1 LTSNA
6 ADPTEAV
13 SLAIPELCLVAL
25 VGASG
30 SGKSSFAKRHFSRY
44 EVISSDFCRGLVSGD
59 ENDQTVTKDAF
70 EVLNFIAGKRL
81 AAGRLTVIDATNVQR
96 ESRRAVVD
104 LAKAHDILPVAIVLD
119 VPEEVCLDRNRN
131 RADREFG
138 PHVIRRQRDELRRS
152 LRGLAREGF
161 RKVHV
166 LRSVAEIDAVVVVR
180 DKLLNDF
187 RDQHGP
193 FDVIGDVHG
202 CRSEL
207 QTLLQRLDYVLARD
221 DSGRPVDAAHPAGR
235 RVIFLGDLV
244 DRGPD
249 SPGVLRLAMGMVK
262 SGNAFAVP
270 GNHEHKLVRALQGA
284 KVQVSHGLAQTLEQL
299 SGESVDFRQEVEKW
313 CYGLVSHLVLDDGR
327 LVVAHAGLKE
337 AYHGRASGRVRS
349 FALYGDSTGETDE
362 YGLPVRYPWANDYR
376 GKAMVLY
383 GHTPIP
389 KPEWVNN
396 TLCLDTG
403 CVFGGSLSALRYPE
417 KEIVAVP
424 AEQVWYEPAKPFPTV
439 ENGDE
444 VADVARDPEG
454 LNIQDV
460 LGRRVIETAHHGRI
474 TIREDSAAGALE
486 VMSRFALHPR
496 WLPYLPPT
504 MAPVATAADGDL
516 LERPAEAFAAY
527 RAAGVARV
535 ICEEKHMGSRA
546 VVLVCRDSDVA
557 DARFGARPGETG
569 AVYTRTGRPFFGS
582 ELTEELLTRLRVAI
596 TTAGLWDE
604 LDTGW
609 ILLDCELLPWS
620 AKAED
625 LLRDQYASVGAAA
638 GSALAAA
645 VAGLRS
651 AAGSGIDVTELL
663 TRTESRQANAQ
674 AFRTAYRRY
683 RWPVAGLDGVR
694 IAPFQLLAT
703 ERAVW
708 YERPHDWHLGIA
720 DRLAGSAPE
729 LIQQTGRIIVQT
741 DAPESVAA
749 GAEWWHALTDAGGEG
764 MVVKPLGNLSR
775 GGKGLIQPGIKVR
788 GREYLRIIYGPD
800 YTEPLNLE
808 RLRQRN
814 LGHKQSLA
822 LREYALGLEALDRLV
837 RGEPLWRVHEA
848 VFAVLAMEAEPVDPR
863 L

>member
-1 LTSNA
+1 M
-6 ADPTEAV
+6 
-13 SLAIPELCLVAL
+13 AL

-30 SGKSSFAKRHFSRY
+30 SGKSTFARQHFSRF

-59 ENDQTVTKDAF
+59 ENDQSATKDAF

-96 ESRRAVVD
+96 DSRREVVE
-104 LAKAHDILPVAIVLD
+104 LAKAHDVLPVAIVLD
-119 VPEEVCLDRNRN
+119 VPEEVCLERNRN

-138 PHVIRRQRDELRRS
+138 PHVVRRQRDQLRRS

-166 LRSVAEIDAVVVVR
+166 LRSVAEIDAVSIVR
-180 DKLLNDF
+180 DRLLNDF

-202 CRSEL
+202 CRAEL
-207 QTLLQRLDYVLARD
+207 ETLLERLGYVLVRD
-221 DSGRPVDAAHPAGR
+221 DTERLVDAAHPAGR
-235 RVIFLGDLV
+235 RAVFLGDLV

-249 SPGVLRLAMGMVK
+249 SPGVLRLVMGMVK

-284 KVQVSHGLAQTLEQL
+284 KVQVSHGLAETLQQL
-299 SGESVDFRQEVEKW
+299 ALESADFRQDVEKW
-313 CYGLVSHLVLDDGR
+313 CYDLVSHLVLDDGR

-337 AYHGRASGRVRS
+337 QYHGRASGRVRS
-349 FALYGDSTGETDE
+349 FALYGDTTGETDE

-376 GKAMVLY
+376 GRAMVLY

-389 KPEWVNN
+389 EPVWVNN

-403 CVFGGSLSALRYPE
+403 CVFGGSLTALRYPE
-417 KEIVAVP
+417 KDIVAVP
-424 AEQVWYEPAKPFPTV
+424 AQQVWYEPVKPLV
-439 ENGDE
+439 L
-444 VADVARDPEG
+444 ADNADGTRDVSTRAPEE
-454 LNIQDV
+454 LTIDDV

-486 VMSRFALHPR
+486 VMSRFAVHPR

-527 RAAGVARV
+527 RVAGVTRV

-546 VVLVCRDSDVA
+546 VVLICRDPQVA
-557 DARFGARPGETG
+557 GARFGARPGETG
-569 AVYTRTGRPFFGS
+569 AVYTRTGRPFFTAD
-582 ELTEELLTRLRVAI
+582 LTEQLLARLRAAV
-596 TTAGLWDE
+596 TEAGLWDE
-604 LDTGW
+604 LTTGW

-620 AKAED
+620 AKAEE

-638 GSALAAA
+638 RSALPAALDGLRAAA
-645 VAGLRS
+645 A
-651 AAGSGIDVTELL
+651 SGVDVTELL
-663 TRTESRQANAQ
+663 TRTQSRHANAE
-674 AFRTAYRRY
+674 AFSGAYRRY
-683 RWPVAGLDGVR
+683 RWPIAGLEGVR
-694 IAPFQLLAT
+694 IAPFQVLAT
-703 ERAVW
+703 DRVSWHES
-708 YERPHDWHLGIA
+708 PHDWHLGIA
-720 DRLAGSAPE
+720 DRLVAAAPD
-729 LIQQTGRIIVQT
+729 LVQPTARIVVQT
-741 DAPESVAA
+741 DSPESVVNGSA
-749 GAEWWHALTDAGGEG
+749 WWRELTDAGGEG
-764 MVVKPLGNLSR
+764 MVVKPLANLTR
-775 GGKGLIQPGIKVR
+775 GGKGLVQPGIKVR

-800 YTEPLNLE
+800 YTEPANLE
-808 RLRQRN
+808 RLRERN

-837 RGEPLWRVHEA
+837 REEPLWRVHEA